1 MLFSATQTR
10 KVEALSSVALKKE
23 PMYVGVDD
31 KQETATVE
39 GLQQVKTTTPHWS
52 LVELRSVYCCVF
64 CCDVTQGYVVCPSE
78 KRFLLLFTFLKKN
91 RKKKVMVFLNAC
103 LSVKFYNE
111 LLNYIDM
118 PVMCI
123 HVSQNF
129 APLLRIPLPPFLLS
143 FVPLFLSLLIRSF
156 VHSFRDTV
164 SYHRVLSYFRE
175 SKSRR
180 SARKRSTSSVML
192 TRQSYFVLTSQREVL
207 TFRKSTGLFSLTH
220 LMTQRYVSSNSLKFV
235 SFTIISLKF
244 NSVFVPCGL

>member
-39 GLQQVKTTTPHWS
+39 GLQQVKTTTPHRS
-52 LVELRSVYCCVF
+52 RVELCSIYCCVF

-123 HVSQNF
+123 HVSRNTAPVRARRSYLFPCHRF
-129 APLLRIPLPPFLLS
+129 A
-143 FVPLFLSLLIRSF
+143 LFSVLLIRSF
-156 VHSFRDTV
+156 AHSFWDIV
-164 SYHRVLSYFRE
+164 PYPLVLSYFRA

-180 SARKRSTSSVML
+180 SAHKRSTSSVML
-192 TRQSYFVLTSQREVL
+192 TRQSYFVLTSQREVSI
-207 TFRKSTGLFSLTH
+207 FRKSTGLFSLTH
-220 LMTQRYVSSNSLKFV
+220 LMTQRYV
-235 SFTIISLKF
+235 
-244 NSVFVPCGL
+244 